1 MAKSSKQASPWLN
14 VSIGFAGI
22 LCLILV
28 VSLFIRIFSPRAE
41 SERTD
46 ESFLIQKVIQVEVL
60 NGAGASGIATR
71 FTNILRESGFDVVET
86 GNFEHFNVEKSY
98 VISRID
104 NPENAR
110 RIAQVLNIDKEHIL
124 VLASNDFFLD
134 ATIVIGAD
142 WKELNSD

>member
-1 MAKSSKQASPWLN
+1 MAKSAKQASPWLN

-28 VSLFIRIFSPRAE
+28 VSLLIRIFSPRVE
-41 SERTD
+41 NERTD
-46 ESFLIQKVIQVEVL
+46 DSFLIQNIIQVEVL

-71 FTNILRESGFDVVET
+71 FTNTLRESGFDVVET
-86 GNFEHFNVEKSY
+86 GNFEHFNVKKSY

-104 NPENAR
+104 NSENAR
-110 RIAQVLNIDKEHIL
+110 RIAQVLNIDKEQII

-142 WKELNSD
+142 WKDLNSD

>member
-1 MAKSSKQASPWLN
+1 MAKTQKQGSPWLN
-14 VSIGFAGI
+14 VAIGFAGI
-22 LCLILV
+22 LCLVLI
-28 VSLFIRIFSPRAE
+28 VSLFIRIFNPRAE
-41 SERTD
+41 SERTE
-46 ESFLIQKVIQVEVL
+46 ESFLIQDIIQVEVL
-60 NGAGASGIATR
+60 NGVGATGIATR

-98 VISRID
+98 VISRVD
-104 NPENAR
+104 NAENAK
-110 RIAQVLNIDKEHIL
+110 RIAQVLNIDPEQII

>member
-1 MAKSSKQASPWLN
+1 MAKYTKQASPWLN

-41 SERTD
+41 SKRTD
-46 ESFLIQKVIQVEVL
+46 ESFLIQDIIQVEVL

-71 FTNILRESGFDVVET
+71 FTNILRDSGFDVVET

-98 VISRID
+98 IISRID
-104 NPENAR
+104 NAESAR
-110 RIAQVLNIDKEHIL
+110 KLAQVLNIDKEQII
-124 VLASNDFFLD
+124 VLASNNFFLD

-142 WKELNSD
+142 WKALNTD

>member
-1 MAKSSKQASPWLN
+1 MAKSAKQASPWLN

-28 VSLFIRIFSPRAE
+28 VSLLIRIFSPRVE
-41 SERTD
+41 NERTD
-46 ESFLIQKVIQVEVL
+46 DSFLIQNIIQVEVL

-71 FTNILRESGFDVVET
+71 FTNTLRESGFDVVET
-86 GNFEHFNVEKSY
+86 GNFEHFNVKKSY

-104 NPENAR
+104 NSENAR
-110 RIAQVLNIDKEHIL
+110 RIAQVLNIDKEQII

-142 WKELNSD
+142 WKDLNTD